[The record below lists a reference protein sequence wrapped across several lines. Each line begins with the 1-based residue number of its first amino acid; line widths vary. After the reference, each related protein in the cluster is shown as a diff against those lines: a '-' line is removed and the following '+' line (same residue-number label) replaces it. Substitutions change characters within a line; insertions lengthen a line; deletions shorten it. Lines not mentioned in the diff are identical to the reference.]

1 MQEKWGKVKVLR
13 AIASFFVFLILA
25 FFLIGIAASNDW
37 EEGAG
42 RLAKIVII
50 PICLFLGLL
59 LFKLA
64 APIFSAAQTTRPHPG
79 AKARAR
85 KKTLNNRYRM
95 GSDLPTSYALAVFG
109 LILLLA
115 AISREN
121 KVLGVVSLAVLV
133 LAFIMRGR
141 LQSEQNFAKSIG
153 ARTFENE
160 VADTIDGA
168 VIVASEAAKFVFDKS
183 VSSFKKFVAEE
194 NHNSPSGNTSDNVES
209 LKLAGLEPTG
219 AFKYQLFLKET
230 KNLNGDWGPTDWLYC
245 MVSGNSKTKS
255 FKKIQNH
262 FSDEVLLEKY
272 LLAAK
277 ECRLLIQ
284 LVFDFQSSRFA
295 SVIKKIEAVKEDN
308 DYKNIETYVLWFYR
322 KSIGRSD
329 LTISEEITVTSR
341 PDLHQALILL
351 DKKDIE
357 IVTIILNYVTDFI
370 LKAENS

>member
-1 MQEKWGKVKVLR
+1 MKVLR

-25 FFLIGIAASNDW
+25 FFLIGVAASNDW
-37 EEGAG
+37 EDGAG
-42 RLAKIVII
+42 TLAKVVII
-50 PICLFLGLL
+50 PICLLLGLL

-64 APIFSAAQTTRPHPG
+64 APIFGVTTTTRPNPG
-79 AKARAR
+79 AEARAR
-85 KKTLNNRYRM
+85 EKTLNNRYRM
-95 GSDLPTSYALAVFG
+95 GNDLPTSYALAVFG
-109 LILLLA
+109 LILLLV
-115 AISREN
+115 AISRED
-121 KVLGVVSLAVLV
+121 KVLGVVSLVVLV
-133 LAFIMRGR
+133 SAFIMRGR
-141 LQSEQNFAKSIG
+141 LQSERNFAKSIG
-153 ARTFENE
+153 ARTFEND
-160 VADTIDGA
+160 VVDTIDGA
-168 VIVASEAAKFVFDKS
+168 VTLAGEAAKFVFDKS

-194 NHNSPSGNTSDNVES
+194 NHNSPSGITSENRES

-230 KNLNGDWGPTDWLYC
+230 NYLNGDWGPTDWLYC
-245 MVSGNSKTKS
+245 MVTGNSKTKVY
-255 FKKIQNH
+255 KKIQNN

-329 LTISEEITVTSR
+329 LTISEEITATSR
-341 PDLHQALILL
+341 PDLHQALLLL
-351 DKKDIE
+351 DQRDIE
-357 IVTIILNYVTDFI
+357 IVSAILNFVTDLI
-370 LKAENS
+370 LNAENS

>member
-25 FFLIGIAASNDW
+25 FFLIGVAASNDW
-37 EEGAG
+37 EDGAG
-42 RLAKIVII
+42 TLAKVVII
-50 PICLFLGLL
+50 PICLLLGLL

-64 APIFSAAQTTRPHPG
+64 APIFGVTPTTRPNPG
-79 AKARAR
+79 AEARAR
-85 KKTLNNRYRM
+85 EKTLNNRYRM
-95 GSDLPTSYALAVFG
+95 GNDLPTSYALAVFG

-115 AISREN
+115 AISREDQ
-121 KVLGVVSLAVLV
+121 VLGVVSLVVLV
-133 LAFIMRGR
+133 SAFIMRGR
-141 LQSEQNFAKSIG
+141 LQSERNFAKSIG
-153 ARTFENE
+153 ARTFEND
-160 VADTIDGA
+160 VVDTIDGA
-168 VIVASEAAKFVFDKS
+168 VTLADEAAKFVFDKS

-194 NHNSPSGNTSDNVES
+194 NHNSPSGITSENRES

-219 AFKYQLFLKET
+219 AFKYQLFLNET
-230 KNLNGDWGPTDWLYC
+230 NYLNGDWGPTDWLYC
-245 MVSGNSKTKS
+245 IATGNSKTKVYE
-255 FKKIQNH
+255 KIQNH

-308 DYKNIETYVLWFYR
+308 DYKNMETYVLWFYR

-329 LTISEEITVTSR
+329 LTISEEITATSR
-341 PDLHQALILL
+341 PDLHQALLLL
-351 DKKDIE
+351 DQKDIE
-357 IVTIILNYVTDFI
+357 IVSVILNFVTDFI